1 MTSTALEEFGYAVRK
16 ARLDLGWTLEELAED
31 ALENGARKGYVGQ
44 IEKGKRSLSP
54 ETIDKFDQALTHPDD
69 VVKAAHLAPKIA
81 APSAE
86 DDKVDYDAE
95 RLINRADHDPTLPQM
110 GETLMVALAYEFA
123 GGQYVDLHTAYTSL
137 RAALEAAENIR
148 KRGEM
153 PPENT
158 GSQLNA
164 VLAEVAKLNALGERN
179 EADALLDQEERRMEE
194 AHKADADRREQQ
206 ANTLLTQRLDQDR
219 LRNRPDLA
227 AERIIKNLRQ
237 FPQGGKLFWAINDKS
252 NEWRD
257 QGDKSGDLFALRVGL
272 EIAKSNYENHKTRSG
287 LAAAALRTLGRCHLR
302 LAERLTNERHL
313 KVARNAFEA
322 SIQKTSKARE
332 PLTWSARQEGLGQV
346 LLVMGQRA
354 ADVDLLRKSVSA
366 LRVALD
372 VDIKHKSKNIMSG
385 WNNLGSALSSLG
397 ELTRDT
403 STLTE
408 AVEALQ
414 TALVLTDVK
423 ANKIDWAGTQGNV
436 ALAQRYLGD
445 VPDDLPTLNTARQGY
460 GACEALDYQT
470 DAPFKWAVLQWN
482 IADLALAR
490 YRLDPDPAL
499 LSEAKTYVT
508 AARAF
513 FVDGSDHQTERCDDL
528 LTQIKAAEAAR
539 P

>member
-1 MTSTALEEFGYAVRK
+1 
-16 ARLDLGWTLEELAED
+16 
-31 ALENGARKGYVGQ
+31 LENGARKGYVGQ

-54 ETIDKFDQALTHPDD
+54 ETIDKFDQALTLPDD

-153 PPENT
+153 PPDNT

-164 VLAEVAKLNALGERN
+164 VLADVAKLNALGERN

-237 FPQGGKLFWAINDKS
+237 FPQGGKLFWAIDDKAD
-252 NEWRD
+252 EWSE
-257 QGDKSGDLFALRVGL
+257 QGNKSGDLFGLRVGL
-272 EIAKSNYENHKTRSG
+272 EIARTNYENHKAKSA
-287 LAAAALRTLGRCHLR
+287 LAAAALRTLGWCHFR
-302 LAERLTNERHL
+302 LAERSTNDRHL
-313 KVARNAFEA
+313 KVARTAFETA
-322 SIQKTSKARE
+322 VQKTSKTSD
-332 PLTWSARQEGLGQV
+332 PLNWSDRQDGLGLV
-346 LLVMGQRA
+346 LREMGKRA

-366 LRVALD
+366 HRTALD
-372 VDIKHKSKNIMSG
+372 LAVTHKSTNIGHG
-385 WNNLGSALSSLG
+385 WNRLGLSLTTLG
-397 ELTRDT
+397 ELTRDP

-423 ANKIDWAGTQGNV
+423 ADEIVWAGTQGNL

-445 VPDDLPTLNTARQGY
+445 VTDDLPTLNTARQGY
-460 GACEALDYQT
+460 ADCEALDYQT
-470 DAPFKWAVLQWN
+470 DAPFIWARLQWN

-490 YRLDPDPAL
+490 YRLDPDPAV
-499 LSEAKTYVT
+499 LSEAKTHVT

-528 LTQIKAAEAAR
+528 LTKIKAAEAAR

>member
-1 MTSTALEEFGYAVRK
+1 MTSTALEEFGYEIRK
-16 ARLDLGWTLEELAED
+16 QRIDWGWSLRKLAGEALDSDARS
-31 ALENGARKGYVGQ
+31 GYVSQ
-44 IEKGKRSLSP
+44 VEKGLRNLSP
-54 ETIDKFDQALTHPDD
+54 ETINKFVKTLDLPDE
-69 VVKAAHLAPKIA
+69 VAKAAHLAPKIA

-153 PPENT
+153 PPDNT

-206 ANTLLTQRLDQDR
+206 ANTMLTQRLDQDR

-237 FPQGGKLFWAINDKS
+237 FPQGGKLFWAIDDKAD
-252 NEWRD
+252 EWRD
-257 QGDKSGDLFALRVGL
+257 QGDKSGDLFGLRVGL
-272 EIAKSNYENHKTRSG
+272 EIAKANYEDHKTKKAR
-287 LAAAALRTLGRCHLR
+287 AATALFTLGRCHFR
-302 LAERLTNERHL
+302 LAERSTNDRHL
-313 KVARNAFEA
+313 KVARTAFETA
-322 SIQKTSKARE
+322 VQKTSKASD
-332 PLTWSARQEGLGQV
+332 PLNWSARQNGIGQV
-346 LLVMGQRA
+346 LFVMGERA
-354 ADVDLLRKSVSA
+354 ADVDLLSKSVTA
-366 LRVALD
+366 LRTALD
-372 VDIKHKSKNIMSG
+372 LAIKHKSKNSKNG
-385 WNNLGSALSSLG
+385 WNNFGISLSLLG

-403 STLTE
+403 TTLTE
-408 AVEALQ
+408 AVEALR
-414 TALVLTDVK
+414 TALALEDVK
-423 ANKIDWAGTQGNV
+423 ADRLGWEGTQGNL
-436 ALAQRYLGD
+436 ALAQRRLGD
-445 VPDDLPTLNTARQGY
+445 VTDDLVVLNTARQGY

-470 DAPFKWAVLQWN
+470 DAPFIWARLQWN

-490 YRLDPDPAL
+490 YRVDPDPAL
-499 LSEAKTYVT
+499 LSEAKTHVT

-513 FVDGSDHQTERCDDL
+513 FVDGSDYQTERCDDL
-528 LTQIKAAEAAR
+528 LTKIKAAEAAR